1 MPEPTHALRHHLRCA
16 ADRAIASAVAEAEAR
31 QYEYSCP
38 GAVVASVWVGIT
50 GFKNLPSGTQETRA
64 GFAEVLELYA
74 GLLLRAAVWLRR
86 SG

>member
-16 ADRAIASAVAEAEAR
+16 ADRAVESAVADSEAR
-31 QYEYSCP
+31 PDAYSEP
-38 GAVVASVWVGIT
+38 AALVATAWVGLT
-50 GFKNLPSGTQETRA
+50 GFENLPSGTQETRA
-64 GFAEVLELYA
+64 GFAAALELYA